1 MNEET
6 TETTKTEKQEEQK
19 FRLRT
24 IVSDQDIMT
33 LREES
38 VPVVFAVGDNSGKAF
53 LDKDTTELIQALRDY
68 VVEND
73 GLGMAGVQLGET
85 KRVFVM
91 RWPFNGDKI
100 VTIINPRLIR
110 GEGHSVKAEGCFSIP
125 EVPSNV
131 IGARVKRMSM
141 IFVDYT
147 DEEGVNHN
155 EEMLIGMDARV
166 FLHELDHLSGH
177 LMLDNKTPT
186 GAFMGWERYRS

>member
-6 TETTKTEKQEEQK
+6 TETTETTEEEVK

-38 VPVVFAVGDNSGKAF
+38 VPVMFVVADNSGKAC
-53 LDKDTTELIQALRDY
+53 LDKDTQELIQALTDY

-73 GLGMAGVQLGET
+73 GLGMAGVQLGVA

-91 RWPFNGDKI
+91 RWPYNGDRI

-125 EVPSNV
+125 DVPSNV
-131 IGARVKRMSM
+131 AGARVKRMSR

-147 DEEGVNHN
+147 DEEGVDHKD
-155 EEMLIGMDARV
+155 EMLVGMDARV
-166 FLHELDHLSGH
+166 FQHELDHLNGY

-186 GAFMGWERYRS
+186 GEFRGWERSS